1 MSAVL
6 KLAAVLALVI
16 GMFLAE
22 QHIEQRGAD
31 RQQLVD
37 QAATNKLKAEAAQ
50 ALATETAK
58 TLKAQ
63 GDLSE
68 LIAKLETDR
77 ETQQIANRAD
87 LRRRSAGPRL
97 QFTAE
102 AAGRGAGGGGAQ
114 SPAPGAASDPGPAVV
129 QLPAALSGNLWDFA
143 SDAESLSIDYGVLWR
158 YVHNPALVCEL
169 RGE

>member
-1 MSAVL
+1 MSAIL
-6 KLAAVLALVI
+6 KLAAVLALVV
-16 GMFLAE
+16 GLFLAE

-31 RQQLVD
+31 RQLLTD
-37 QAATNKLKAEAAQ
+37 QAVANKLKAEAAQ

-58 TLKAQ
+58 TLANQ
-63 GDLSE
+63 TRLSD
-68 LIAKLETDR
+68 LIAKTETDR

-102 AAGRGAGGGGAQ
+102 VPRCGRGGGGTQ
-114 SPAPGAASDPGPAVV
+114 GPASGASGDPGAAVV
-129 QLPAALSGNLWDFA
+129 QLPAALSGDLWEFA
-143 SDAESLSIDYGVLWR
+143 SDAESLAIDYGVLWR

-169 RGE
+169 RP